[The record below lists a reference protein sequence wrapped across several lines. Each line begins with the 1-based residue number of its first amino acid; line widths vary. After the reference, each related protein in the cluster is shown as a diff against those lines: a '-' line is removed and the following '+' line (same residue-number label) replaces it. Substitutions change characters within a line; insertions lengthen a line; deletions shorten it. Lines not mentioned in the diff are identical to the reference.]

1 MELTSPSNSKGKDR
15 RLAVIN
21 KTKTRTPGLGVTIVD

>member
-1 MELTSPSNSKGKDR
+1 MNLKDR

-21 KTKTRTPGLGVTIVD
+21 KVVANTGSFTFDFQLTI